1 MFKLRLMQT
10 GMPEDRIEALLQ
22 EQNEKISDSDG
33 DLENTWEEEEEE
45 ELQDKNGN
53 PLPSS
58 TRTVRRVK
66 DSLGLTMKRVRMTA
80 NKADEIRGTK
90 ATEGYLR
97 PHFELLKETYEKY
110 TICPENL

>member
-10 GMPEDRIEALLQ
+10 GVPEDRIEALLR

-33 DLENTWEEEEEE
+33 DLENTQEEEEEE

-53 PLPSS
+53 PLPPS
-58 TRTVRRVK
+58 TLTVRRVK

-80 NKADEIRGTK
+80 NKADEIRHRR
-90 ATEGYLR
+90 YLR

-110 TICPENL
+110 NIRPEDL